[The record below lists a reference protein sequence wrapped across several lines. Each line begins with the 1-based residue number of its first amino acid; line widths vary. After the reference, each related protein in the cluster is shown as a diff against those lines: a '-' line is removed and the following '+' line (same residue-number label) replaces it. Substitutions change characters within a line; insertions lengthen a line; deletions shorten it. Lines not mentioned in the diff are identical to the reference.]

1 MSMGRRLILYS
12 DMESTIQLALN
23 ERLLHWVGHAHPLI
37 GYISAA
43 PDASRVYF
51 ERARQCYLAQG
62 MELSCYVDSN
72 SSENELA
79 AVFACEVIHLSGG
92 NTFSFLH
99 WLKQRGLLAKLRH
112 YALSGGFLIGV
123 SAGAILMT
131 PSVASAE
138 LCADVREAGLTDD
151 AALGLVDFH
160 FWPHFEPRQGRAPRL
175 MQLTSALAHLY
186 RCPDDAAIVVEGDQ
200 IELFGSALLSAR

>member
-112 YALSGGFLIGV
+112 YALSGGVLIGV

-175 MQLTSALAHLY
+175 MQLASALAHLY

>member
-1 MSMGRRLILYS
+1 
-12 DMESTIQLALN
+12 MESTIQLALN
-23 ERLLHWVGHAHPLI
+23 ERLLHWVEHAHPRI

-72 SSENELA
+72 SSEDELT

-99 WLKQRGLLAKLRH
+99 WLKQRGLLAKLRR
-112 YALSGGFLIGV
+112 YALSGGVLIGV

-138 LCADVREAGLTDD
+138 LCADVREVGLADD
-151 AALGLVDFH
+151 AALSLIGFH
-160 FWPHFEPRQGRAPRL
+160 FWPHFEPQQELEPRL
-175 MQLTSALAHLY
+175 MQLASTLANVY
-186 RCPDDAAIVVEGDQ
+186 QCPDGAAIVVEGDQ

>member
-1 MSMGRRLILYS
+1 MSTRRRLILYS
-12 DMESTIQLALN
+12 DMESTNNLALN
-23 ERLLHWVGHAHPLI
+23 ERLLHWVGHAHPRI

-72 SSENELA
+72 SSADELA
-79 AVFACEVIHLSGG
+79 AVLACEVIHLSGG

-112 YALSGGFLIGV
+112 YALSGGVLIGV

-138 LCADVREAGLTDD
+138 LCADAREAGLTDD
-151 AALGLVDFH
+151 TALGLVDFH
-160 FWPHFEPRQGRAPRL
+160 FWPHFEPQQGLEPRL
-175 MQLTSALAHLY
+175 MQLASALTHLY
-186 RCPDDAAIVVEGDQ
+186 RCPDGAAIVVEGDQ
-200 IELFGSALLSAR
+200 IELFGAVQATIR